1 VLTSVAAGWRLVR
14 RALIWQVV
22 AVAVLALA
30 FLPAGVDWS
39 LAALAG
45 GGAIAVGGALSGAL
59 ALGGGVGPATG
70 ALMRMVLGLAVKWL
84 VVVVALVLAVGVARL
99 PALAALAGVV
109 VALVV
114 QLLAMAGVTR
124 YGKH

>member
-1 VLTSVAAGWRLVR
+1 MLTSVAEGWRLVR

-30 FLPAGVDWS
+30 FLPVGAAWS

-45 GGAIAVGGALSGAL
+45 GGAIAIGGALSGAL

-70 ALMRMVLGLAVKWL
+70 ALMRMVLGLAVKW
-84 VVVVALVLAVGVARL
+84 VVVVAALVLAVGVARL

-114 QLLAMAGVTR
+114 QMLAMAGVTR
-124 YGKH
+124 NGKH

>member
-1 VLTSVAAGWRLVR
+1 VLTTVAEGWRLVR

-30 FLPAGVDWS
+30 FLPKGIAWS
-39 LAALAG
+39 FAVLAG
-45 GGAIAVGGALSGAL
+45 GGAIAIGGALSGAL

-70 ALMRMVLGLAVKWL
+70 ALMRMVLGLAVKWV

-99 PALAALAGVV
+99 PALAALVGVV

-114 QLLAMAGVTR
+114 QMLAMAGVTR
-124 YGKH
+124 NGKH

>member
-1 VLTSVAAGWRLVR
+1 LSTSVAAGWRLVR
-14 RALIWQVV
+14 RAITWQVV

-30 FLPAGVDWS
+30 FLSVGAAWS

-45 GGAIAVGGALSGAL
+45 GGAIAIGGVLSGAL

-70 ALMRMVLGLAVKWL
+70 ALMRMVLGLAVKW
-84 VVVVALVLAVGVARL
+84 VVVVAVLVLAVGVARL

-114 QLLAMAGVTR
+114 QLLAMAGDTR